1 MGAPMTNVGAS
12 LPSYYQRREQ
22 PVSTSADIPATAPE
36 RHMLVGTSPKPFSPA
51 SSPASVLQMANVAIG
66 E

>member
-36 RHMLVGTSPKPFSPA
+36 RHMLVA
-51 SSPASVLQMANVAIG
+51 SCRNSGQTALGIGLVL
-66 E
+66 